1 MNTENDC
8 VKIIYLAC
16 IYMQQPLLKEL
27 LEKQKLLKTRK
38 KSKGFM
44 EFDVSG
50 FWY

>member
-27 LEKQKLLKTRK
+27 LEKQKLL
-38 KSKGFM
+38 
-44 EFDVSG
+44 EN
-50 FWY
+50 